1 LKEKLDDEGEEQKK
15 PDEPKFQAFTGQ
27 GVSMSDDQPT
37 VDTQSELYQIL
48 AAEYGDDPEMIQGIM
63 MSMQANEASSLDV
76 PDEPAE
82 GTENSVSITLR
93 MPDGSKIGRRFLK
106 SHSLGHI
113 INFVK
118 KGKPGL
124 TTVRLITTFPKKV
137 FDDVAMTIEEAK
149 FSKNESLNVDAK

>member
-1 LKEKLDDEGEEQKK
+1 
-15 PDEPKFQAFTGQ
+15 
-27 GVSMSDDQPT
+27 
-37 VDTQSELYQIL
+37 
-48 AAEYGDDPEMIQGIM
+48 
-63 MSMQANEASSLDV
+63 MSMQADEISSLDV

-82 GTENSVSITLR
+82 GTENSVSIQLR

-106 SHSLGHI
+106 SHTVGHI

-118 KGKPGL
+118 KSKPGL

-137 FDDVAMTIEEAK
+137 FEDAAMTIEEAK